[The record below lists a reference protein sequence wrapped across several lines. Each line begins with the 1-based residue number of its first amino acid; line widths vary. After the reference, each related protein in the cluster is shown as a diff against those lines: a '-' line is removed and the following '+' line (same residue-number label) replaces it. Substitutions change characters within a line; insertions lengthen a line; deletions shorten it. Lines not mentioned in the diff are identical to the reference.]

1 MCWISFSIGAVV
13 GTVIGVAAMCI
24 VFSGREKVKD
34 LIPPG
39 L

>member
-1 MCWISFSIGAVV
+1 MCWISFSIGAVIGAAV
-13 GTVIGVAAMCI
+13 GVTAMCL